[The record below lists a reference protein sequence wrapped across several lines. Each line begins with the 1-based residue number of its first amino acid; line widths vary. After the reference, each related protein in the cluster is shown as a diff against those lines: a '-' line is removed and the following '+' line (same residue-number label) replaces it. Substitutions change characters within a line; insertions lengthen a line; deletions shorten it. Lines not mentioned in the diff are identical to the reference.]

1 MTQFRTRRD
10 GRRYPISSKSAGP
23 DISELIKQNKGKTF
37 NERVVEESRKI
48 EIKDPENMPGKKP
61 KNETIVIEEKET
73 DVEYIPRRSNP
84 KQTWVSGRLAPR

>member
-10 GRRYPISSKSAGP
+10 GRSYPLSGKSAGP
-23 DISELIKQNKGKTF
+23 DINELIKQNKGKTF

-48 EIKDPENMPGKKP
+48 EIKDPENMLGKKP

-84 KQTWVSGRLAPR
+84 KQTWVSGRLVPR

>member
-10 GRRYPISSKSAGP
+10 GRRYPINSKSAGP
-23 DISELIKQNKGKTF
+23 DVSALIKQNRGKTF

-73 DVEYIPRRSNP
+73 DVEYMLRRSNP

>member
-10 GRRYPISSKSAGP
+10 GRRYPISRKSAGP
-23 DISELIKQNKGKTF
+23 DISEVIKQNKGR
-37 NERVVEESRKI
+37 ERVVEESRKI

-73 DVEYIPRRSNP
+73 DVEYMLRRSNP